1 MPEGILALC
10 QQFMD
15 LKKWPADK
23 KAETTNLLTF
33 LAERTRGRVLTG
45 ARFFRN
51 FVTEHAT
58 YKQDSF
64 LNDQI
69 SFDLLK
75 MLDSLNDPESQAR
88 KKFLGKYS

>member
-10 QQFMD
+10 QKFMD

-45 ARFFRN
+45 ARFIRN
-51 FVTEHAT
+51 FVMEHAT
-58 YKQDSF
+58 YKKDSF

-75 MLDSLNDPESQAR
+75 MLDSLNEPKSQAR
-88 KKFLGKYS
+88 KKFLGKFS